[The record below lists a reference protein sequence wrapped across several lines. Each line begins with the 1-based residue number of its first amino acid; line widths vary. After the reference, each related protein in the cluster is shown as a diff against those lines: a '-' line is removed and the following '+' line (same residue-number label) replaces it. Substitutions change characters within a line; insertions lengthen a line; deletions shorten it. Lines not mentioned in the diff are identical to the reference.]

1 MRISLGA
8 SLTLRTVK
16 REELRVKSKE
26 TVRLVW
32 LASATARLA
41 ARLARL
47 EIAEI
52 EKYFSNPCNRH
63 ILSVLR
69 DFLRVSILHSFA
81 LFCSLLHSAAA

>member
-1 MRISLGA
+1 MR
-8 SLTLRTVK
+8 
-16 REELRVKSKE
+16 ELRVKSKE

-32 LASATARLA
+32 LASTTARLV

-63 ILSVLR
+63 IISALR
-69 DFLRVSILHSFA
+69 DFRAF
-81 LFCSLLHSAAA
+81 LFCSLLQYFTVFCTLWHSAAA

>member
-1 MRISLGA
+1 M
-8 SLTLRTVK
+8 
-16 REELRVKSKE
+16 KSKE

-52 EKYFSNPCNRH
+52 EKYFSNTRNHH
-63 ILSVLR
+63 ILCALR
-69 DFLRVSILHSFA
+69 DFSRVSISQSFA
-81 LFCSLLHSAAA
+81 VFCSLLQSAAA